1 MADARNLMERI
12 AEEYLTA
19 VMDDDDVVRAVKEAV
34 ASLPIG
40 ERNLLLTYADLG
52 IMGTSKKFKSSYRM
66 TRRAVDTAVDKVRV
80 RVFAEIASRRRLD
93 AMMRAYNDDYD
104 DGMDGF

>member
-34 ASLPIG
+34 ASLPSG

-52 IMGTSKKFKSSYRM
+52 IIGTARKFRSTYRM
-66 TRRAVDTAVDKVRV
+66 TRRAVDAAVDKVRV
-80 RVFAEIASRRRLD
+80 RVFAEIAGRRQLD
-93 AMMRAYNDDYD
+93 ATMRANYD
-104 DGMDGF
+104 MDGF